1 MSEVSYLAFDKERA
15 GTSPA
20 QSTVAGFT
28 TTPAKFQSAPSFW
41 RGTKSTRLYCL
52 PGLSHTTTH
61 AKNTCYD
68 LSSFLVRGKGYGQSN
83 WIIARITVDE
93 KPAVAPL
100 LCCLSTCLCA
110 CRDGYVFSLLCAQR
124 VAAAA
129 DVTLPECLE
138 RVVPRCVEGGF
149 CNGGAKL

>member
-20 QSTVAGFT
+20 QSTLAGFT
-28 TTPAKFQSAPSFW
+28 TTPAKFQSTPSFW
-41 RGTKSTRLYCL
+41 RGTKSTRLYCG
-52 PGLSHTTTH
+52 PGLNRTTTQ
-61 AKNTCYD
+61 AKNECYD

-93 KPAVAPL
+93 KSAVASL
-100 LCCLSTCLCA
+100 LCCLCTCFCA
-110 CRDGYVFSLLCAQR
+110 CCDWYVFSLLCAQR
-124 VAAAA
+124 VVVAA

-138 RVVPRCVEGGF
+138 RVVPRGIDGGF
-149 CNGGAKL
+149 RNGDAKL